1 MRLDRQQK
9 VNQHK
14 GGSFF
19 DWQSNPPRKQK
30 QIVKTPKTLL
40 SLAKFVDFGLI
51 QDECMK
57 PITSTDVENLHVQ
70 LIKSMGLLLLNCT
83 SISQRRDMLEYM
95 KSQDFLGMNEV
106 IAFLI
111 QAYVTSVSIKTFIYL
126 D

>member
-1 MRLDRQQK
+1 
-9 VNQHK
+9 
-14 GGSFF
+14 
-19 DWQSNPPRKQK
+19 
-30 QIVKTPKTLL
+30 
-40 SLAKFVDFGLI
+40 
-51 QDECMK
+51 MK